1 MSVATTTTN
10 YGLPIFAGTDHGN
23 WFDFNA
29 GFQAIDT
36 AIKAAAQAAESA
48 QTAAA
53 TATQLANSA
62 SSLANSVNTDFTQ
75 YKNSALVFNALGYST
90 IIETQAGKTS
100 YISIS
105 ANGDKSL
112 LSLYFTIYPATTVK
126 ASAGILK
133 LFSCPSI
140 KPSAMRTVIPVFAYV
155 KAPDGSQVLNP
166 IALQITP
173 EGVFQLATGYDGT
186 QHSTGNDTFNF
197 QAMIQT
203 TGWFD

>member
-23 WFDFNA
+23 WFDFNT

-48 QTAAA
+48 QTAASA
-53 TATQLANSA
+53 AVKLANSA
-62 SSLANSVNTDFTQ
+62 STLADSVNTDFTQ
-75 YKNSALVFNALGYST
+75 YKNSALVFNALVFSK
-90 IIETQAGKTS
+90 IIETQSGKS
-100 YISIS
+100 SFISIS

-126 ASAGILK
+126 ASSGIVQ

-155 KAPDGSQVLNP
+155 KGADGANTLNP
-166 IALQITP
+166 IALQITT
-173 EGVFQLATGYDGT
+173 EGVFQLATNYDGT
-186 QHSTGNDTFNF
+186 QYSTGNDTFNF

-203 TGWFD
+203 TGWFE